1 MRQLPQPL
9 PTALDRRG
17 REIGALLVAA
27 GALTTDQLDAALL
40 DQAASGLRLGEVVVE
55 RGWSSARSVAQ
66 ALAEQAG
73 LPYLDLQTLAIDRSA
88 AKLLAEKLARR
99 YGEARGTV

>member
-1 MRQLPQPL
+1 MELRLPDPL

-40 DQAASGLRLGEVVVE
+40 DQAANGRRLDEVVID
-55 RGWSSARSVAQ
+55 RGWSSARAVAQ

-73 LPYLDLQTLAIDRSA
+73 LPFLDLSA
-88 AKLLAEKLARR
+88 ARAVAERATADAWRSTR
-99 YGEARGTV
+99 